1 MRRAF
6 TLVEILLATVL
17 LGVVTV
23 VTMMTF
29 NAVTRGWQSSTD
41 YLDKMQRTD
50 FALNQVV
57 SGLRSLYY
65 PHGGEQSYDYGF
77 YLIDNGDGEDPRS
90 SDVIEWSKRGSAI
103 VGSKSAAADT
113 VHRVQLMV
121 LEEGNHD
128 YAETIEV
135 TGLYARHCPDVTL
148 RPKNNPDDID
158 FTFQNDEMYQP
169 VLIADGIAGFNCRVL
184 KDKEK
189 VEAEHDESL
198 FEDTWETSNAVPYKV
213 ELTFYLADP
222 DGRAYRSSA
231 APIMRIVR
239 IPLFEQSLDGAAPP
253 SDKSKQN
260 SNRRRT
266 SGGTG
271 GAGGGSGGG
280 PGGGPGVRPG
290 GGSGGG
296 PGVRPGGGP
305 GGGTGVR
312 PGGGPGGGFPGGG
325 PGGGFPGGG
334 PGGFG
339 GGGMR

>member
-6 TLVEILLATVL
+6 TLIEILLAAVL
-17 LGVVTV
+17 LAILTSL
-23 VTMMTF
+23 TMMTF
-29 NAVTRGWQSSTD
+29 NSVTHGWQVSTD

-77 YLIDNGDGEDPRS
+77 YLTDNGNGEDPDR

-103 VGSKSAAADT
+103 VGTKSAAADT

-128 YAETIEV
+128 YIDPIEV

-148 RPKNNPDDID
+148 RPKDNRDDID
-158 FTFQNDEMYQP
+158 FTFANDEMYQP
-169 VLIADGIAGFNCRVL
+169 VLVADGIVGFNCRVL
-184 KDKEK
+184 PTDEK

-198 FEDTWETSNAVPYKV
+198 FEDTWETSNAVPYKI

-222 DGRAYRSSA
+222 DGRAYRSNT

-239 IPLFEQSLDGAAPP
+239 MPLYEQAKDGSAPL
-253 SDKSKQN
+253 SEIGARESGGA
-260 SNRRRT
+260 RRRSSGGSGRT
-266 SGGTG
+266 SGGGRSGGGGQSGGGRGG
-271 GAGGGSGGG
+271 GAGGGGS
-280 PGGGPGVRPG
+280 RPG
-290 GGSGGG
+290 GGGQPGGG
-296 PGVRPGGGP
+296 MRPGGGGAP
-305 GGGTGVR
+305 
-312 PGGGPGGGFPGGG
+312 PPP
-325 PGGGFPGGG
+325 
-334 PGGFG
+334 

>member
-6 TLVEILLATVL
+6 TLVEILLAVVL
-17 LGVVTV
+17 LGVLTAI
-23 VTMMTF
+23 TMATF
-29 NAVTRGWQSSTD
+29 NSVTRSWQISTD

-77 YLIDNGDGEDPRS
+77 YLTDNGDGEDPDR

-128 YAETIEV
+128 YMDPIEV

-148 RPKNNPDDID
+148 RPKDNRDDID
-158 FTFQNDEMYQP
+158 FSFANDEMYQP
-169 VLIADGIAGFNCRVL
+169 VLIADGIVGFNCRVL
-184 KDKEK
+184 PSDEK

-198 FEDTWETSNAVPYKV
+198 FEDKWETSNAVPYKV

-222 DGRAYRSSA
+222 EGRAYRSNT

-239 IPLFEQSLDGAAPP
+239 MPLYEQSKDGAAPP
-253 SDKSKQN
+253 SEKAARES
-260 SNRRRT
+260 SGARRRA
-266 SGGTG
+266 SGGSG
-271 GAGGGSGGG
+271 RAGGGAAGGGGRALGGAG
-280 PGGGPGVRPG
+280 PGGGQ
-290 GGSGGG
+290 
-296 PGVRPGGGP
+296 
-305 GGGTGVR
+305 
-312 PGGGPGGGFPGGG
+312 
-325 PGGGFPGGG
+325 
-334 PGGFG
+334 G
-339 GGGMR
+339 GGGMRPGGVAPPPGGGAP

>member
-6 TLVEILLATVL
+6 TLIEILLAAVL
-17 LGVVTV
+17 LAILTSL
-23 VTMMTF
+23 TMMTF
-29 NAVTRGWQSSTD
+29 NSVTHGWQVSTD

-77 YLIDNGDGEDPRS
+77 YLTDNGNGEDPDR

-103 VGSKSAAADT
+103 VGTKSAAADT

-128 YAETIEV
+128 YIDPIEV

-148 RPKNNPDDID
+148 RPKDNRDDID
-158 FTFQNDEMYQP
+158 FTFANDEMYQP
-169 VLIADGIAGFNCRVL
+169 VLVADGIVGFNCRVL
-184 KDKEK
+184 PTDEK

-198 FEDTWETSNAVPYKV
+198 FEDTWETSNAVPYKI
-213 ELTFYLADP
+213 ELTFYLANT
-222 DGRAYRSSA
+222 

-239 IPLFEQSLDGAAPP
+239 MPLYEQAKDGAAPP
-253 SDKSKQN
+253 SEKGARESGGA
-260 SNRRRT
+260 RRRSSGGSGRT
-266 SGGTG
+266 SGGGRSGGGGQSGGGRGG
-271 GAGGGSGGG
+271 GAGGGAGGG
-280 PGGGPGVRPG
+280 GSRPG
-290 GGSGGG
+290 GGGQPGGG
-296 PGVRPGGGP
+296 MRPGGGGAP
-305 GGGTGVR
+305 
-312 PGGGPGGGFPGGG
+312 PPP
-325 PGGGFPGGG
+325 
-334 PGGFG
+334 

>member
-6 TLVEILLATVL
+6 TLVEILLAVVL
-17 LGVVTV
+17 LGVLTAI
-23 VTMMTF
+23 TMATF
-29 NAVTRGWQSSTD
+29 NSVTRSWQISTD

-77 YLIDNGDGEDPRS
+77 YLTDNGDGEDPDR

-103 VGSKSAAADT
+103 VGSKSAAVDT

-128 YAETIEV
+128 YMEPIEV

-148 RPKNNPDDID
+148 RPKDNRDDID
-158 FTFQNDEMYQP
+158 FSFGNDEMYQP
-169 VLIADGIAGFNCRVL
+169 VLIADGIVGFNCRVL
-184 KDKEK
+184 PTDEK

-222 DGRAYRSSA
+222 DGRAYRSNT

-239 IPLFEQSLDGAAPP
+239 MPLYEQSKDGAAPP
-253 SDKSKQN
+253 SEKAARESGGA
-260 SNRRRT
+260 RRSSSGGAGRT
-266 SGGTG
+266 SGGG
-271 GAGGGSGGG
+271 R
-280 PGGGPGVRPG
+280 PGGGGGVPGGGGVRPG
-290 GGSGGG
+290 GGGQPGGG
-296 PGVRPGGGP
+296 MRPGGGGAPPP
-305 GGGTGVR
+305 GGGR
-312 PGGGPGGGFPGGG
+312 
-325 PGGGFPGGG
+325 
-334 PGGFG
+334 
-339 GGGMR
+339 

>member
-6 TLVEILLATVL
+6 TLVEILLAVVL
-17 LGVVTV
+17 LGVLTAI
-23 VTMMTF
+23 TMATF
-29 NAVTRGWQSSTD
+29 NSVTRSWQISTD

-77 YLIDNGDGEDPRS
+77 YLTDKGDGEDPDR

-128 YAETIEV
+128 YIDPIEV

-148 RPKNNPDDID
+148 RPKDNRDDID
-158 FTFQNDEMYQP
+158 FSFANDEMYQP
-169 VLIADGIAGFNCRVL
+169 VLIADGIVGFNCRVL
-184 KDKEK
+184 PSDEK

-198 FEDTWETSNAVPYKV
+198 FEDKWETSNAVPYKV

-222 DGRAYRSSA
+222 EGRAYRSNT

-239 IPLFEQSLDGAAPP
+239 MPLYEQSKDGAAPP
-253 SDKSKQN
+253 SEKAARESA
-260 SNRRRT
+260 RT
-266 SGGTG
+266 KRQGR
-271 GAGGGSGGG
+271 GA
-280 PGGGPGVRPG
+280 P
-290 GGSGGG
+290 
-296 PGVRPGGGP
+296 
-305 GGGTGVR
+305 
-312 PGGGPGGGFPGGG
+312 
-325 PGGGFPGGG
+325 
-334 PGGFG
+334 
-339 GGGMR
+339 

>member
-6 TLVEILLATVL
+6 TLIELLLAAVL
-17 LGVVTV
+17 LGVLTSL
-23 VTMMTF
+23 TMMTF
-29 NAVTRGWQSSTD
+29 NSVTHGWQVSTD

-77 YLIDNGDGEDPRS
+77 YLTDNGNGEDPDR

-103 VGSKSAAADT
+103 VGTKSAAADT

-128 YAETIEV
+128 YIDPIEV

-148 RPKNNPDDID
+148 RPKDNRDDID
-158 FTFQNDEMYQP
+158 FTFANDEMYQP
-169 VLIADGIAGFNCRVL
+169 VLVADGIVGFNCRVL
-184 KDKEK
+184 PTDEK

-198 FEDTWETSNAVPYKV
+198 FEDTWETSNAVPYKI

-222 DGRAYRSSA
+222 DGRAYRSNT

-239 IPLFEQSLDGAAPP
+239 MPLYEQAKDGAAPP
-253 SDKSKQN
+253 SEKGARESGGA
-260 SNRRRT
+260 RRRSSGGSGRT
-266 SGGTG
+266 SGGGRSGGGGQSGGGRGG
-271 GAGGGSGGG
+271 GAGGGAGGG
-280 PGGGPGVRPG
+280 GSRPG
-290 GGSGGG
+290 GGGQPGGG
-296 PGVRPGGGP
+296 MRPGGGGAP
-305 GGGTGVR
+305 
-312 PGGGPGGGFPGGG
+312 PPP
-325 PGGGFPGGG
+325 
-334 PGGFG
+334 

>member
-6 TLVEILLATVL
+6 TLVELLLAVVL
-17 LGVVTV
+17 LGVLTSL
-23 VTMMTF
+23 TMMTF
-29 NAVTRGWQSSTD
+29 NSVTRGWQVSTD

-50 FALNQVV
+50 FALNQVI

-77 YLIDNGDGEDPRS
+77 CLYDNGDGEDPDS

-128 YAETIEV
+128 YIDPIEV

-148 RPKNNPDDID
+148 RPKDNPDDID
-158 FTFQNDEMYQP
+158 FSFANDEMYQP
-169 VLIADGIAGFNCRVL
+169 VLIADGIVGFNCRVL
-184 KDKEK
+184 PTDEK

-198 FEDTWETSNAVPYKV
+198 FEDKWDTSNAVPYKV

-222 DGRAYRSSA
+222 EGRAYRSDA

-239 IPLFEQSLDGAAPP
+239 IPLYEQAKDGAAPP
-253 SDKSKQN
+253 SEKAE
-260 SNRRRT
+260 RE
-266 SGGTG
+266 SGGRP
-271 GAGGGSGGG
+271 GGGGMG
-280 PGGGPGVRPG
+280 PGGGGAPPG
-290 GGSGGG
+290 GG
-296 PGVRPGGGP
+296 V
-305 GGGTGVR
+305 
-312 PGGGPGGGFPGGG
+312 
-325 PGGGFPGGG
+325 
-334 PGGFG
+334 
-339 GGGMR
+339 

>member
-6 TLVEILLATVL
+6 TLVEILLAVVL
-17 LGVVTV
+17 LGVLTAI
-23 VTMMTF
+23 TMATF
-29 NAVTRGWQSSTD
+29 NSVTRSWQISTD

-77 YLIDNGDGEDPRS
+77 YLTDKGDGEDPDR

-128 YAETIEV
+128 YIDPIEV

-148 RPKNNPDDID
+148 RPKDNRDDID
-158 FTFQNDEMYQP
+158 FSFANDEMYQP
-169 VLIADGIAGFNCRVL
+169 VLIADGIVGFNCRVL
-184 KDKEK
+184 PSDEK

-198 FEDTWETSNAVPYKV
+198 FEDKWETSNAVPYKV

-222 DGRAYRSSA
+222 EGRAYRSNT

-239 IPLFEQSLDGAAPP
+239 MPLYEQSKDGAAPP
-253 SDKSKQN
+253 SEKAARES
-260 SNRRRT
+260 SGARRRA
-266 SGGTG
+266 SGGSG
-271 GAGGGSGGG
+271 RAGGGAAGGGGRAPGGAG
-280 PGGGPGVRPG
+280 PGGGQ
-290 GGSGGG
+290 
-296 PGVRPGGGP
+296 
-305 GGGTGVR
+305 
-312 PGGGPGGGFPGGG
+312 
-325 PGGGFPGGG
+325 
-334 PGGFG
+334 G
-339 GGGMR
+339 GGGMRPGGVAPPPGGGAP

>member
-6 TLVEILLATVL
+6 TLIEILLAVVL
-17 LGVVTV
+17 LGILTAI
-23 VTMMTF
+23 TMMTF
-29 NAVTRGWQSSTD
+29 NSVTRSWQISTD
-41 YLDKMQRTD
+41 YLDKAQRTD

-77 YLIDNGDGEDPRS
+77 YLTDNGDGEDPDS

-128 YAETIEV
+128 YMDPIEV

-148 RPKNNPDDID
+148 RPKDNRDDID
-158 FTFQNDEMYQP
+158 FSFANDEMYQP
-169 VLIADGIAGFNCRVL
+169 VLIADGIVGFNCRVL
-184 KDKEK
+184 PTDEK

-198 FEDTWETSNAVPYKV
+198 FEDKWDTSNAVPYKV

-222 DGRAYRSSA
+222 EGRAYRSNT

-239 IPLFEQSLDGAAPP
+239 MPLYEQGKDGAAPP
-253 SDKSKQN
+253 SDKAERK
-260 SNRRRT
+260 
-266 SGGTG
+266 SGGSKRG
-271 GAGGGSGGG
+271 RQSGGG
-280 PGGGPGVRPG
+280 NRPG
-290 GGSGGG
+290 GGQPGGSN
-296 PGVRPGGGP
+296 RPGGGQP
-305 GGGTGVR
+305 GGGNR
-312 PGGGPGGGFPGGG
+312 PGGGGAPPPGGGK
-325 PGGGFPGGG
+325 
-334 PGGFG
+334 
-339 GGGMR
+339 

>member
-6 TLVEILLATVL
+6 TLIEILLAAVL
-17 LGVVTV
+17 LAILTSL
-23 VTMMTF
+23 TMMTF
-29 NAVTRGWQSSTD
+29 NSVTHGWQVSTD

-77 YLIDNGDGEDPRS
+77 YLTDNGNGEDPDR

-103 VGSKSAAADT
+103 VGTKSAAADT

-128 YAETIEV
+128 YIDPIEV

-148 RPKNNPDDID
+148 RPKDNRDDID
-158 FTFQNDEMYQP
+158 FTFANDEMYQP
-169 VLIADGIAGFNCRVL
+169 VLVADGIVGFNCRVL
-184 KDKEK
+184 PTDEK

-198 FEDTWETSNAVPYKV
+198 FEDTWETSNAVPYKI

-222 DGRAYRSSA
+222 DGRAYRSNT

-239 IPLFEQSLDGAAPP
+239 MPLYEQAKDGAAPP
-253 SDKSKQN
+253 SEKSARE
-260 SNRRRT
+260 SGGARRRSSGGSGRT
-266 SGGTG
+266 SGGGRSGGGGQSGGGRGG
-271 GAGGGSGGG
+271 GAGGGAGGG
-280 PGGGPGVRPG
+280 GSRPG
-290 GGSGGG
+290 GGGQPGGG
-296 PGVRPGGGP
+296 MRPGGGGAP
-305 GGGTGVR
+305 
-312 PGGGPGGGFPGGG
+312 PPP
-325 PGGGFPGGG
+325 
-334 PGGFG
+334 

>member
-6 TLVEILLATVL
+6 TLVEILLAVVL
-17 LGVVTV
+17 LGVLTAL
-23 VTMMTF
+23 TMATF
-29 NAVTRGWQSSTD
+29 NSVTHSWQVSTD

-50 FALNQVV
+50 FALNQVI

-77 YLIDNGDGEDPRS
+77 YLTDNGSGEDPDR

-128 YAETIEV
+128 YIEPIEV

-148 RPKNNPDDID
+148 RPKDNPDDID
-158 FTFQNDEMYQP
+158 FSFGNDEMYQP
-169 VLIADGIAGFNCRVL
+169 VLIADGIVGFNCRVL
-184 KDKEK
+184 PTDEK

-198 FEDTWETSNAVPYKV
+198 FEDKWDTSNAVPYKV
-213 ELTFYLADP
+213 ELTFFLADP
-222 DGRAYRSSA
+222 DGRAYRSNT

-239 IPLFEQSLDGAAPP
+239 MPLYEQAKDGAAPP
-253 SDKSKQN
+253 SEKAARESGGA
-260 SNRRRT
+260 RRSSSGGSGRT
-266 SGGTG
+266 SGGAG
-271 GAGGGSGGG
+271 GTPPGGGQPGGGGAAGGG
-280 PGGGPGVRPG
+280 
-290 GGSGGG
+290 GS
-296 PGVRPGGGP
+296 RPGGGP
-305 GGGTGVR
+305 PGGGMR
-312 PGGGPGGGFPGGG
+312 PGGGGAPP
-325 PGGGFPGGG
+325 
-334 PGGFG
+334 

>member
-6 TLVEILLATVL
+6 TLVEILLAVVL
-17 LGVVTV
+17 LGVLTAI
-23 VTMMTF
+23 TMATF
-29 NAVTRGWQSSTD
+29 NSVTRSWQISTD

-77 YLIDNGDGEDPRS
+77 YLTDNGDGEDPDR

-128 YAETIEV
+128 YMDPIEV

-148 RPKNNPDDID
+148 RPKDNRDDID
-158 FTFQNDEMYQP
+158 FSFANDEMYQP
-169 VLIADGIAGFNCRVL
+169 VLIADGIVGFNCRVL
-184 KDKEK
+184 PSDEK

-198 FEDTWETSNAVPYKV
+198 FEDKWETSNAVPYKV

-222 DGRAYRSSA
+222 EGRAYRSNT

-239 IPLFEQSLDGAAPP
+239 MPLYEQSKDGAAPP
-253 SDKSKQN
+253 SEKAARES
-260 SNRRRT
+260 SGARRRA
-266 SGGTG
+266 SGGSG
-271 GAGGGSGGG
+271 GAGGGAAGGGGRAPGGAG
-280 PGGGPGVRPG
+280 PGGGQ
-290 GGSGGG
+290 
-296 PGVRPGGGP
+296 
-305 GGGTGVR
+305 
-312 PGGGPGGGFPGGG
+312 
-325 PGGGFPGGG
+325 
-334 PGGFG
+334 G
-339 GGGMR
+339 GGGMRPGGVAPPPGGGAP

>member
-6 TLVEILLATVL
+6 TLVEILLAVVL
-17 LGVVTV
+17 LGVLTAI
-23 VTMMTF
+23 TMATF
-29 NAVTRGWQSSTD
+29 NAVTRSWQISTD

-77 YLIDNGDGEDPRS
+77 YLTDNGDGQDPDR

-128 YAETIEV
+128 YMDPIEV

-148 RPKNNPDDID
+148 RPKDNRDDID
-158 FTFQNDEMYQP
+158 FSFANDEMYQP
-169 VLIADGIAGFNCRVL
+169 VLIADGIVGFNCRVL
-184 KDKEK
+184 PSDEK

-198 FEDTWETSNAVPYKV
+198 FEDKWETSNAVPYKV

-222 DGRAYRSSA
+222 EGRAYRSNT

-239 IPLFEQSLDGAAPP
+239 MPLYEQSKDGAAPP
-253 SDKSKQN
+253 SEKAARES
-260 SNRRRT
+260 SGARRRA
-266 SGGTG
+266 SGGSG
-271 GAGGGSGGG
+271 RAGGGAAGGGGRAPGGAG
-280 PGGGPGVRPG
+280 PGGGQ
-290 GGSGGG
+290 
-296 PGVRPGGGP
+296 
-305 GGGTGVR
+305 
-312 PGGGPGGGFPGGG
+312 
-325 PGGGFPGGG
+325 
-334 PGGFG
+334 G
-339 GGGMR
+339 GGGMRPGGVAPPPGGGAP

>member
-6 TLVEILLATVL
+6 TLMEILLAVVL
-17 LGVVTV
+17 LGVITV

-29 NAVTRGWQSSTD
+29 NAVTRGWQVSTD

-77 YLIDNGDGEDPRS
+77 YLTDNGNGEDPDR

-103 VGSKSAAADT
+103 VGTKSAAADT

-128 YAETIEV
+128 YIDPIEV

-148 RPKNNPDDID
+148 RPKDNRDDID
-158 FTFQNDEMYQP
+158 FTFANDEMYQP
-169 VLIADGIAGFNCRVL
+169 VLVADGIVGFNCRVL
-184 KDKEK
+184 PTDEK

-198 FEDTWETSNAVPYKV
+198 FEDTWETSNAVPYKI

-222 DGRAYRSSA
+222 DGRAYRSNT

-239 IPLFEQSLDGAAPP
+239 MPLYEQAKDGAAPP
-253 SDKSKQN
+253 SEKGARESGGA
-260 SNRRRT
+260 RRRSSGGSGRT
-266 SGGTG
+266 SGGGRSGGGGQSGGGRGG
-271 GAGGGSGGG
+271 GAGGGAGGG
-280 PGGGPGVRPG
+280 GSRPG
-290 GGSGGG
+290 GGGQPGGG
-296 PGVRPGGGP
+296 MRPGGGGAP
-305 GGGTGVR
+305 
-312 PGGGPGGGFPGGG
+312 PPP
-325 PGGGFPGGG
+325 
-334 PGGFG
+334 

>member
-6 TLVEILLATVL
+6 TLIEILLAAVL
-17 LGVVTV
+17 LAILTSL
-23 VTMMTF
+23 TMMTF
-29 NAVTRGWQSSTD
+29 NSVTHGWQVSTD

-77 YLIDNGDGEDPRS
+77 YLTDNGNGEDPDR

-103 VGSKSAAADT
+103 VGTKSAAADT

-128 YAETIEV
+128 YIDPIEV

-148 RPKNNPDDID
+148 RPKDNRDDID
-158 FTFQNDEMYQP
+158 FTFANDEMYQP
-169 VLIADGIAGFNCRVL
+169 VLVADGIVGFNCRVL
-184 KDKEK
+184 PIDEK

-198 FEDTWETSNAVPYKV
+198 FEDTWETSNAVPYKI

-222 DGRAYRSSA
+222 DGRAYRSNT

-239 IPLFEQSLDGAAPP
+239 MPLYEQAKDGAAPP
-253 SDKSKQN
+253 SEKGARESGGA
-260 SNRRRT
+260 RRRSSGGSGRT
-266 SGGTG
+266 SGGGRSGGGGQSGGGRGG
-271 GAGGGSGGG
+271 GAGGGAGGG
-280 PGGGPGVRPG
+280 GSRPG
-290 GGSGGG
+290 GGGQPGGG
-296 PGVRPGGGP
+296 MRPGGGGAP
-305 GGGTGVR
+305 
-312 PGGGPGGGFPGGG
+312 PPP
-325 PGGGFPGGG
+325 
-334 PGGFG
+334 

>member
-6 TLVEILLATVL
+6 TLIEILLAAVL
-17 LGVVTV
+17 LAILTSL
-23 VTMMTF
+23 TMMTF
-29 NAVTRGWQSSTD
+29 NSVTHGWQVSTD

-77 YLIDNGDGEDPRS
+77 YLTDNGNGEDPDR

-103 VGSKSAAADT
+103 VGTKSAAADT

-128 YAETIEV
+128 YIDPIEV

-148 RPKNNPDDID
+148 RPKDNRDDID
-158 FTFQNDEMYQP
+158 FTFANDEMYQP
-169 VLIADGIAGFNCRVL
+169 VLVADGIVGFNCRVL
-184 KDKEK
+184 PADEK

-198 FEDTWETSNAVPYKV
+198 FEDTWETSNAVPYKI

-222 DGRAYRSSA
+222 DGRAYRSDT

-239 IPLFEQSLDGAAPP
+239 MPLYEQAKDGAAPP
-253 SDKSKQN
+253 SEKGARESGGA
-260 SNRRRT
+260 RRRSSGGSGRT
-266 SGGTG
+266 SGGGRSGGGGQSGG
-271 GAGGGSGGG
+271 GAGGGAGGG
-280 PGGGPGVRPG
+280 GSRPG
-290 GGSGGG
+290 GGGQPGGG
-296 PGVRPGGGP
+296 MRPGGGGAP
-305 GGGTGVR
+305 
-312 PGGGPGGGFPGGG
+312 PPP
-325 PGGGFPGGG
+325 
-334 PGGFG
+334 

>member
-6 TLVEILLATVL
+6 TLVEILLAVVL
-17 LGVVTV
+17 LGVLTAI
-23 VTMMTF
+23 TMATF
-29 NAVTRGWQSSTD
+29 NSVTRSWQISTD

-77 YLIDNGDGEDPRS
+77 YLTDKGDGEDPDR

-128 YAETIEV
+128 YIDPIEV

-148 RPKNNPDDID
+148 RPKDNRDDID
-158 FTFQNDEMYQP
+158 FSFANDEMYQP
-169 VLIADGIAGFNCRVL
+169 VLIADGIVGFNCRVL
-184 KDKEK
+184 PSDEK

-198 FEDTWETSNAVPYKV
+198 FEDKWETSNAVPYKV

-222 DGRAYRSSA
+222 EGRAYRSNT

-239 IPLFEQSLDGAAPP
+239 MPLYEQSKDGAAPP
-253 SDKSKQN
+253 SEKAARES
-260 SNRRRT
+260 SGARRRA
-266 SGGTG
+266 SGGSG
-271 GAGGGSGGG
+271 RAGGGGRAPGGAG
-280 PGGGPGVRPG
+280 PGGGQ
-290 GGSGGG
+290 
-296 PGVRPGGGP
+296 
-305 GGGTGVR
+305 
-312 PGGGPGGGFPGGG
+312 
-325 PGGGFPGGG
+325 
-334 PGGFG
+334 G
-339 GGGMR
+339 GGGMRPGGVAPPPGGGAP

>member
-1 MRRAF
+1 MRRGF
-6 TLVEILLATVL
+6 TLVEILLAVVL
-17 LGVVTV
+17 LGVLTAL
-23 VTMMTF
+23 TMATF
-29 NAVTRGWQSSTD
+29 NSVTHGWQVSTD

-50 FALNQVV
+50 FALNQVI

-77 YLIDNGDGEDPRS
+77 YLTDNGSGEDPDR

-121 LEEGNHD
+121 LEEGNRD
-128 YAETIEV
+128 YIEPIEV

-148 RPKNNPDDID
+148 RPKDNRDDID
-158 FTFQNDEMYQP
+158 FSFGNDEMYQP
-169 VLIADGIAGFNCRVL
+169 VLIADGIVGFNCRVL
-184 KDKEK
+184 PTDEK

-222 DGRAYRSSA
+222 DGRAYRSNT

-239 IPLFEQSLDGAAPP
+239 MPLYEQAKDGAAPP
-253 SDKSKQN
+253 SEKAA
-260 SNRRRT
+260 RE
-266 SGGTG
+266 SGGGRRSSSGGSGRAGGTRTG
-271 GAGGGSGGG
+271 GGGQPGGGGGGAAGGGGA
-280 PGGGPGVRPG
+280 RPG
-290 GGSGGG
+290 GGQ
-296 PGVRPGGGP
+296 PGGGVP
-305 GGGTGVR
+305 
-312 PGGGPGGGFPGGG
+312 P
-325 PGGGFPGGG
+325 
-334 PGGFG
+334 

>member
-6 TLVEILLATVL
+6 TLVEILLAVVL
-17 LGVVTV
+17 LGVLTAI
-23 VTMMTF
+23 TMATF
-29 NAVTRGWQSSTD
+29 NSVTRSWQISTD

-77 YLIDNGDGEDPRS
+77 YLTDKGDGEDPDR

-128 YAETIEV
+128 YIDPIEV

-148 RPKNNPDDID
+148 RPKDNRDDID
-158 FTFQNDEMYQP
+158 FSFANDEMYQP
-169 VLIADGIAGFNCRVL
+169 VLIADGIVGFNCRVL
-184 KDKEK
+184 PSDEK

-198 FEDTWETSNAVPYKV
+198 FEDKWETSNAVPYKV

-222 DGRAYRSSA
+222 EGRAYRSNT

-239 IPLFEQSLDGAAPP
+239 MPLYEQSKDGAAPP
-253 SDKSKQN
+253 SEKAARES
-260 SNRRRT
+260 SGARRRA
-266 SGGTG
+266 SGGSGRARG
-271 GAGGGSGGG
+271 GAAGGGGRAPGGAG
-280 PGGGPGVRPG
+280 PGGGQ
-290 GGSGGG
+290 
-296 PGVRPGGGP
+296 
-305 GGGTGVR
+305 
-312 PGGGPGGGFPGGG
+312 
-325 PGGGFPGGG
+325 
-334 PGGFG
+334 G
-339 GGGMR
+339 GGGMRPGGVAPPPGGGAP

>member
-6 TLVEILLATVL
+6 TLVEILLAVVL
-17 LGVVTV
+17 LGVLTAI
-23 VTMMTF
+23 TMATF
-29 NAVTRGWQSSTD
+29 NSVTRSWQISTD

-77 YLIDNGDGEDPRS
+77 YLTDNGDGEDPDR

-128 YAETIEV
+128 YMDPIEV

-148 RPKNNPDDID
+148 RPKDNRDDID
-158 FTFQNDEMYQP
+158 FSFANDEMYQP
-169 VLIADGIAGFNCRVL
+169 VLIADGIVGFNCRVL
-184 KDKEK
+184 PSDEK

-198 FEDTWETSNAVPYKV
+198 FEDKWETSNAVPYKV

-222 DGRAYRSSA
+222 EGRAYRSNT

-239 IPLFEQSLDGAAPP
+239 MPLYEQSKDGAAPP
-253 SDKSKQN
+253 SEKAARES
-260 SNRRRT
+260 SGARRRA
-266 SGGTG
+266 SGGSG
-271 GAGGGSGGG
+271 RAGGGAAGGGGRAPGGAG
-280 PGGGPGVRPG
+280 PGGGQ
-290 GGSGGG
+290 
-296 PGVRPGGGP
+296 
-305 GGGTGVR
+305 
-312 PGGGPGGGFPGGG
+312 
-325 PGGGFPGGG
+325 
-334 PGGFG
+334 G
-339 GGGMR
+339 GGGMRPGGVAPPPGGGAP